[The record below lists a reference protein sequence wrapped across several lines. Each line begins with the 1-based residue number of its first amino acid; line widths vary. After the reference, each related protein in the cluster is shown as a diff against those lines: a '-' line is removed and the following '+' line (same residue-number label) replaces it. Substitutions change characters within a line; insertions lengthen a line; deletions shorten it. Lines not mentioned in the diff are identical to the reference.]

1 MAQLIVMVC
10 LLATPEKCQEFT
22 VEGASTSD
30 VVSCIKQ
37 GGDKSN
43 DWQAKNSQYFV
54 IGWRLREG
62 RQTAIKK
69 GRRSAPS

>member
-22 VEGASTSD
+22 VPGASAND

-37 GGDKSN
+37 GGDKS
-43 DWQAKNSQYFV
+43 DEWQRQNSQYFV
-54 IGWRLREG
+54 IGWRCAKNDKA
-62 RQTAIKK
+62 Q
-69 GRRSAPS
+69 

>member
-22 VEGASTSD
+22 VPGASAND

-43 DWQAKNSQYFV
+43 EWQRQNSQYFV
-54 IGWRLREG
+54 IGWRCVKNDKA
-62 RQTAIKK
+62 Q
-69 GRRSAPS
+69 

>member
-22 VEGASTSD
+22 VPGASAND

-37 GGDKSN
+37 GGDKS
-43 DWQAKNSQYFV
+43 DEWQRQNSQYFV
-54 IGWRLREG
+54 VGWRCVKNDKA
-62 RQTAIKK
+62 Q
-69 GRRSAPS
+69 

>member
-22 VEGASTSD
+22 VPGALAND
-30 VVSCIKQ
+30 VVNCIKQ

-43 DWQAKNSQYFV
+43 EWQRQNSQYFV
-54 IGWRLREG
+54 IGWRCVKNDKA
-62 RQTAIKK
+62 Q
-69 GRRSAPS
+69 